1 MTPNTVDALT
11 NEEQVKKIQALER
24 GAAESTRLIE
34 NLWVQNC
41 GLVKT
46 IVHNVTGLNAG
57 EPGFDDMEQQSFFG
71 FHAAIYTYDPAAD
84 IKFSTYVAKRIKWE
98 ICRYYERNGYT
109 IRVPAF
115 MKRRFRECLKKQQQL
130 ENTLS
135 RKVSIEAALRE
146 LGLSDSI
153 IAGTMA
159 AFHRMKTT
167 SIEAGI
173 ECSGED
179 SDASLLDFL
188 GSDTDMENT
197 GTESQTK
204 DADGWQN
211 ADTQGQNGQQ
221 GTWQNADTQGQSGQ
235 QQTWQNRS
243 TQSPYAMQARKP
255 KRGVGGWALLIIILV
270 FASPML
276 LGVGGGA
283 LGIFIGILATVFALW
298 ISFFA
303 VAIGMIGGGIAVLI
317 KGILHAIS
325 SPAAGLVSMG
335 GGLICIALGIL
346 CAVFFLW
353 FTFQLCP
360 RVLRTT
366 LNFIS
371 RIVHKGKEARAE

>member
-1 MTPNTVDALT
+1 MNR
-11 NEEQVKKIQALER
+11 EQFIAQLARLLQDLPPAER
-24 GAAESTRLIE
+24 QEAIRYYQEYFDD
-34 NLWVQNC
+34 
-41 GLVKT
+41 
-46 IVHNVTGLNAG
+46 AG
-57 EPGFDDMEQQSFFG
+57 E
-71 FHAAIYTYDPAAD
+71 
-84 IKFSTYVAKRIKWE
+84 
-98 ICRYYERNGYT
+98 
-109 IRVPAF
+109 
-115 MKRRFRECLKKQQQL
+115 
-130 ENTLS
+130 ENEDA
-135 RKVSIEAALRE
+135 VIQE
-146 LGLSDSI
+146 LGSPGKVAASI
-153 IAGTMA
+153 KANLQYG
-159 AFHRMKTT
+159 
-167 SIEAGI
+167 
-173 ECSGED
+173 
-179 SDASLLDFL
+179 
-188 GSDTDMENT
+188 GSTFGANDTDMENT

-204 DADGWQN
+204 DADGWQQNGQTMNRWNQSTQQGWQN
-211 ADTQGQNGQQ
+211 ADTQGQSGQQ

-235 QQTWQNRS
+235 QQTWQNSS

-270 FASPML
+270 FASPVL

-283 LGIFIGILATVFALW
+283 LSIFIGILATVFALW

>member
-1 MTPNTVDALT
+1 MNR
-11 NEEQVKKIQALER
+11 EQFIAQLARLLQDLPPAER
-24 GAAESTRLIE
+24 QEAIRYYQEYFDD
-34 NLWVQNC
+34 
-41 GLVKT
+41 
-46 IVHNVTGLNAG
+46 AG
-57 EPGFDDMEQQSFFG
+57 E
-71 FHAAIYTYDPAAD
+71 
-84 IKFSTYVAKRIKWE
+84 
-98 ICRYYERNGYT
+98 
-109 IRVPAF
+109 
-115 MKRRFRECLKKQQQL
+115 
-130 ENTLS
+130 ENEDA
-135 RKVSIEAALRE
+135 VIQE
-146 LGLSDSI
+146 LGSPGKVAASI
-153 IAGTMA
+153 KANLQYG
-159 AFHRMKTT
+159 
-167 SIEAGI
+167 
-173 ECSGED
+173 
-179 SDASLLDFL
+179 
-188 GSDTDMENT
+188 GSTFGANDTDMENT

-204 DADGWQN
+204 DADGWQQNGQTMNRWNQSTQQGWQN

-235 QQTWQNRS
+235 QQTWQNSS

-270 FASPML
+270 FASPVL

-298 ISFFA
+298 ISVFA

-317 KGILHAIS
+317 KGILHASS

>member
-1 MTPNTVDALT
+1 MNR
-11 NEEQVKKIQALER
+11 EQFIAQLARLLQDLPPAER
-24 GAAESTRLIE
+24 QEAIRYYQEYFDD
-34 NLWVQNC
+34 
-41 GLVKT
+41 
-46 IVHNVTGLNAG
+46 AG
-57 EPGFDDMEQQSFFG
+57 E
-71 FHAAIYTYDPAAD
+71 
-84 IKFSTYVAKRIKWE
+84 
-98 ICRYYERNGYT
+98 
-109 IRVPAF
+109 
-115 MKRRFRECLKKQQQL
+115 
-130 ENTLS
+130 ENEDA
-135 RKVSIEAALRE
+135 VIQE
-146 LGLSDSI
+146 LGSPGKVAASI
-153 IAGTMA
+153 KANLQYG
-159 AFHRMKTT
+159 
-167 SIEAGI
+167 
-173 ECSGED
+173 
-179 SDASLLDFL
+179 
-188 GSDTDMENT
+188 GSTFGANDTDMENT

-204 DADGWQN
+204 DADGWQQNGQTMNRWNQSTQQGWQN

-221 GTWQNADTQGQSGQ
+221 RTWQNADTQGQSGQ
-235 QQTWQNRS
+235 QQTWQNSS

-270 FASPML
+270 FASPVL

-283 LGIFIGILATVFALW
+283 LSIFIGILATVFALW

-303 VAIGMIGGGIAVLI
+303 VSIGMIGGGIAVLI

>member
-1 MTPNTVDALT
+1 MNR
-11 NEEQVKKIQALER
+11 EQFIAQLARLLQDLPPAER
-24 GAAESTRLIE
+24 QEAIRYYQEYFDD
-34 NLWVQNC
+34 
-41 GLVKT
+41 
-46 IVHNVTGLNAG
+46 AG
-57 EPGFDDMEQQSFFG
+57 E
-71 FHAAIYTYDPAAD
+71 
-84 IKFSTYVAKRIKWE
+84 
-98 ICRYYERNGYT
+98 
-109 IRVPAF
+109 
-115 MKRRFRECLKKQQQL
+115 
-130 ENTLS
+130 ENED
-135 RKVSIEAALRE
+135 VVIQE
-146 LGLSDSI
+146 LGSPGKVVASI
-153 IAGTMA
+153 KANLQYG
-159 AFHRMKTT
+159 
-167 SIEAGI
+167 
-173 ECSGED
+173 
-179 SDASLLDFL
+179 
-188 GSDTDMENT
+188 GSTFGANDTDMENT

-204 DADGWQN
+204 DADGWQQNGQTMNRWNQSTQQGWRN

-235 QQTWQNRS
+235 QQTWQNSS

>member
-1 MTPNTVDALT
+1 MNR
-11 NEEQVKKIQALER
+11 EQFIAQLARLLQNLPPAER
-24 GAAESTRLIE
+24 QEAIRYYQEYFDD
-34 NLWVQNC
+34 
-41 GLVKT
+41 
-46 IVHNVTGLNAG
+46 AG
-57 EPGFDDMEQQSFFG
+57 E
-71 FHAAIYTYDPAAD
+71 
-84 IKFSTYVAKRIKWE
+84 
-98 ICRYYERNGYT
+98 
-109 IRVPAF
+109 
-115 MKRRFRECLKKQQQL
+115 
-130 ENTLS
+130 ENEDA
-135 RKVSIEAALRE
+135 VIQE
-146 LGLSDSI
+146 LGSPGKVAASI
-153 IAGTMA
+153 KANLQYG
-159 AFHRMKTT
+159 
-167 SIEAGI
+167 
-173 ECSGED
+173 
-179 SDASLLDFL
+179 
-188 GSDTDMENT
+188 GSTFGANDTDMENT

-204 DADGWQN
+204 DADGWQQNGQTMNRWNQSTQQGWQN

-235 QQTWQNRS
+235 QQTWQNSSS

-270 FASPML
+270 FASPVL

-283 LGIFIGILATVFALW
+283 LSIFIGILATVFALW

>member
-1 MTPNTVDALT
+1 MNR
-11 NEEQVKKIQALER
+11 EQFIAQLARLLQDLPPAER
-24 GAAESTRLIE
+24 QEAIRYYQEYFDD
-34 NLWVQNC
+34 
-41 GLVKT
+41 
-46 IVHNVTGLNAG
+46 AG
-57 EPGFDDMEQQSFFG
+57 E
-71 FHAAIYTYDPAAD
+71 
-84 IKFSTYVAKRIKWE
+84 
-98 ICRYYERNGYT
+98 
-109 IRVPAF
+109 
-115 MKRRFRECLKKQQQL
+115 
-130 ENTLS
+130 ENEDA
-135 RKVSIEAALRE
+135 VIQE
-146 LGLSDSI
+146 LGSPGKVAASI
-153 IAGTMA
+153 KANLQYG
-159 AFHRMKTT
+159 
-167 SIEAGI
+167 
-173 ECSGED
+173 
-179 SDASLLDFL
+179 
-188 GSDTDMENT
+188 GSTFGANDTDMENT

-204 DADGWQN
+204 DADGWQQNGQTMNRWNQSTQQGWQN

-235 QQTWQNRS
+235 QQTWQNSS

-270 FASPML
+270 FASPVL

-283 LGIFIGILATVFALW
+283 LSIFIGILATVFALW

-303 VAIGMIGGGIAVLI
+303 VSIGMIGGGIAVLI

>member
-1 MTPNTVDALT
+1 MNR
-11 NEEQVKKIQALER
+11 EQFIAQLARLLQDLPPAER
-24 GAAESTRLIE
+24 QEAIRYYQEYFDD
-34 NLWVQNC
+34 
-41 GLVKT
+41 
-46 IVHNVTGLNAG
+46 AG
-57 EPGFDDMEQQSFFG
+57 E
-71 FHAAIYTYDPAAD
+71 
-84 IKFSTYVAKRIKWE
+84 
-98 ICRYYERNGYT
+98 
-109 IRVPAF
+109 
-115 MKRRFRECLKKQQQL
+115 
-130 ENTLS
+130 ENEDA
-135 RKVSIEAALRE
+135 VIQE
-146 LGLSDSI
+146 LGSPGKVVASI
-153 IAGTMA
+153 KANLQYG
-159 AFHRMKTT
+159 
-167 SIEAGI
+167 
-173 ECSGED
+173 
-179 SDASLLDFL
+179 
-188 GSDTDMENT
+188 GSTFGANDTDMENT

-204 DADGWQN
+204 DADGWQQNGQTMNRWNQSTQQGWQN

-235 QQTWQNRS
+235 QQTWQNSS

-270 FASPML
+270 FASPVL

-298 ISFFA
+298 IRVFA

-317 KGILHAIS
+317 KGILHASS

>member
-1 MTPNTVDALT
+1 MNR
-11 NEEQVKKIQALER
+11 EQFIAQLARLLQDLPPAER
-24 GAAESTRLIE
+24 QEAIRYYQEYFDD
-34 NLWVQNC
+34 
-41 GLVKT
+41 
-46 IVHNVTGLNAG
+46 AG
-57 EPGFDDMEQQSFFG
+57 E
-71 FHAAIYTYDPAAD
+71 
-84 IKFSTYVAKRIKWE
+84 
-98 ICRYYERNGYT
+98 
-109 IRVPAF
+109 
-115 MKRRFRECLKKQQQL
+115 
-130 ENTLS
+130 ENEDA
-135 RKVSIEAALRE
+135 VIQE
-146 LGLSDSI
+146 LGSPGKVAASIKANLQYGGSTFGANDS
-153 IAGTMA
+153 
-159 AFHRMKTT
+159 
-167 SIEAGI
+167 
-173 ECSGED
+173 
-179 SDASLLDFL
+179 
-188 GSDTDMENT
+188 DMENT

-204 DADGWQN
+204 DADGWQQNGQTMNRWNQSTQQGWQN

-221 GTWQNADTQGQSGQ
+221 
-235 QQTWQNRS
+235 QTWQNSS

-270 FASPML
+270 FASPVL

-298 ISFFA
+298 ISVFA

>member
-1 MTPNTVDALT
+1 MNR
-11 NEEQVKKIQALER
+11 EQFIAQLARLLQDLPPAER
-24 GAAESTRLIE
+24 QEAIRYYQEYFDD
-34 NLWVQNC
+34 
-41 GLVKT
+41 
-46 IVHNVTGLNAG
+46 AG
-57 EPGFDDMEQQSFFG
+57 E
-71 FHAAIYTYDPAAD
+71 
-84 IKFSTYVAKRIKWE
+84 
-98 ICRYYERNGYT
+98 
-109 IRVPAF
+109 
-115 MKRRFRECLKKQQQL
+115 
-130 ENTLS
+130 ENEDA
-135 RKVSIEAALRE
+135 VIQE
-146 LGLSDSI
+146 LGSPGKVAASI
-153 IAGTMA
+153 KANLQYG
-159 AFHRMKTT
+159 
-167 SIEAGI
+167 
-173 ECSGED
+173 
-179 SDASLLDFL
+179 
-188 GSDTDMENT
+188 GSTFGANDTDMENT

-204 DADGWQN
+204 DADGWQQNGQTMNRWNQSTQQGWQN

-235 QQTWQNRS
+235 QQTWQNSS

-270 FASPML
+270 FASPVL
-276 LGVGGGA
+276 LGVGGVA
-283 LGIFIGILATVFALW
+283 LSIFIGILATVFALW

-325 SPAAGLVSMG
+325 LPAAGLVSMG

>member
-1 MTPNTVDALT
+1 MNR
-11 NEEQVKKIQALER
+11 EQFIAQLARLLQDLPPAER
-24 GAAESTRLIE
+24 QEAIRYYQEYFDD
-34 NLWVQNC
+34 
-41 GLVKT
+41 
-46 IVHNVTGLNAG
+46 AG
-57 EPGFDDMEQQSFFG
+57 E
-71 FHAAIYTYDPAAD
+71 
-84 IKFSTYVAKRIKWE
+84 
-98 ICRYYERNGYT
+98 
-109 IRVPAF
+109 
-115 MKRRFRECLKKQQQL
+115 
-130 ENTLS
+130 ENEDA
-135 RKVSIEAALRE
+135 VIQE
-146 LGLSDSI
+146 LGSPEKVVASI
-153 IAGTMA
+153 KANLQYG
-159 AFHRMKTT
+159 
-167 SIEAGI
+167 
-173 ECSGED
+173 
-179 SDASLLDFL
+179 
-188 GSDTDMENT
+188 GSTFGANDTDMENT

-204 DADGWQN
+204 DADG
-211 ADTQGQNGQQ
+211 
-221 GTWQNADTQGQSGQ
+221 WQNADTQGQSGQ

-360 RVLRTT
+360 RVLRAT

>member
-1 MTPNTVDALT
+1 MNR
-11 NEEQVKKIQALER
+11 EQFIAQLARLLQDLPPAER
-24 GAAESTRLIE
+24 QEAIRYYQEYFDD
-34 NLWVQNC
+34 
-41 GLVKT
+41 
-46 IVHNVTGLNAG
+46 AG
-57 EPGFDDMEQQSFFG
+57 E
-71 FHAAIYTYDPAAD
+71 
-84 IKFSTYVAKRIKWE
+84 
-98 ICRYYERNGYT
+98 
-109 IRVPAF
+109 
-115 MKRRFRECLKKQQQL
+115 
-130 ENTLS
+130 ENEDA
-135 RKVSIEAALRE
+135 VIQE
-146 LGLSDSI
+146 LGSPGKVAASI
-153 IAGTMA
+153 KANLQYG
-159 AFHRMKTT
+159 
-167 SIEAGI
+167 
-173 ECSGED
+173 
-179 SDASLLDFL
+179 
-188 GSDTDMENT
+188 GSTFGANDTDMENT

-204 DADGWQN
+204 DADGWQQNGQTMNRWNQSTQQGWQN

-221 GTWQNADTQGQSGQ
+221 RTWQNADTQGQSGQ
-235 QQTWQNRS
+235 QQTWQNSSS

-270 FASPML
+270 FASPVL

-283 LGIFIGILATVFALW
+283 LGIFIGILATVFVLW

>member
-1 MTPNTVDALT
+1 
-11 NEEQVKKIQALER
+11 
-24 GAAESTRLIE
+24 
-34 NLWVQNC
+34 
-41 GLVKT
+41 
-46 IVHNVTGLNAG
+46 
-57 EPGFDDMEQQSFFG
+57 
-71 FHAAIYTYDPAAD
+71 
-84 IKFSTYVAKRIKWE
+84 
-98 ICRYYERNGYT
+98 
-109 IRVPAF
+109 
-115 MKRRFRECLKKQQQL
+115 
-130 ENTLS
+130 
-135 RKVSIEAALRE
+135 
-146 LGLSDSI
+146 
-153 IAGTMA
+153 
-159 AFHRMKTT
+159 
-167 SIEAGI
+167 
-173 ECSGED
+173 
-179 SDASLLDFL
+179 
-188 GSDTDMENT
+188 
-197 GTESQTK
+197 K

-211 ADTQGQNGQQ
+211 ADTQGQN
-221 GTWQNADTQGQSGQ
+221 GQ

>member
-1 MTPNTVDALT
+1 MNR
-11 NEEQVKKIQALER
+11 EQFIAQLARLLQDLPPAER
-24 GAAESTRLIE
+24 QEAIRYYQEYFDD
-34 NLWVQNC
+34 
-41 GLVKT
+41 
-46 IVHNVTGLNAG
+46 AG
-57 EPGFDDMEQQSFFG
+57 E
-71 FHAAIYTYDPAAD
+71 
-84 IKFSTYVAKRIKWE
+84 
-98 ICRYYERNGYT
+98 
-109 IRVPAF
+109 
-115 MKRRFRECLKKQQQL
+115 
-130 ENTLS
+130 ENEDA
-135 RKVSIEAALRE
+135 VIQE
-146 LGLSDSI
+146 LGSPGKVAASI
-153 IAGTMA
+153 RANLQYG
-159 AFHRMKTT
+159 
-167 SIEAGI
+167 
-173 ECSGED
+173 
-179 SDASLLDFL
+179 
-188 GSDTDMENT
+188 GSTFGANDTDMENT

-204 DADGWQN
+204 DADGWQQNGQTMNRWNQSTQKGWQN

-221 GTWQNADTQGQSGQ
+221 
-235 QQTWQNRS
+235 QTWQNSS

-270 FASPML
+270 FASPVL

>member
-1 MTPNTVDALT
+1 MNR
-11 NEEQVKKIQALER
+11 EQFIAQLARLLQDLPPAER
-24 GAAESTRLIE
+24 QEAIRYYQEYFDD
-34 NLWVQNC
+34 
-41 GLVKT
+41 
-46 IVHNVTGLNAG
+46 AG
-57 EPGFDDMEQQSFFG
+57 E
-71 FHAAIYTYDPAAD
+71 
-84 IKFSTYVAKRIKWE
+84 
-98 ICRYYERNGYT
+98 
-109 IRVPAF
+109 
-115 MKRRFRECLKKQQQL
+115 
-130 ENTLS
+130 ENEDA
-135 RKVSIEAALRE
+135 VIQE
-146 LGLSDSI
+146 LGSPGKVVASI
-153 IAGTMA
+153 KANLQYG
-159 AFHRMKTT
+159 
-167 SIEAGI
+167 
-173 ECSGED
+173 
-179 SDASLLDFL
+179 
-188 GSDTDMENT
+188 GSTFGANDTDMENT

-204 DADGWQN
+204 DADG
-211 ADTQGQNGQQ
+211 
-221 GTWQNADTQGQSGQ
+221 WQNADTQGQSGQ

-317 KGILHAIS
+317 KGIFHAIS

>member
-1 MTPNTVDALT
+1 MNR
-11 NEEQVKKIQALER
+11 EQFIAQLARLLQDLPPAER
-24 GAAESTRLIE
+24 QEAIRYYQEYFDD
-34 NLWVQNC
+34 
-41 GLVKT
+41 
-46 IVHNVTGLNAG
+46 AG
-57 EPGFDDMEQQSFFG
+57 E
-71 FHAAIYTYDPAAD
+71 
-84 IKFSTYVAKRIKWE
+84 
-98 ICRYYERNGYT
+98 
-109 IRVPAF
+109 
-115 MKRRFRECLKKQQQL
+115 
-130 ENTLS
+130 ENEDA
-135 RKVSIEAALRE
+135 VIQE
-146 LGLSDSI
+146 LGRPGKVVASI
-153 IAGTMA
+153 KANLQYG
-159 AFHRMKTT
+159 
-167 SIEAGI
+167 
-173 ECSGED
+173 
-179 SDASLLDFL
+179 
-188 GSDTDMENT
+188 GSTFGANDTDMENT

-204 DADGWQN
+204 DADGWQQNGQTMNRWNQSTQQGWQN

-235 QQTWQNRS
+235 QQTWQNSS

-270 FASPML
+270 FASPVL

-298 ISFFA
+298 ISVFA

-317 KGILHAIS
+317 KGILHASS

>member
-1 MTPNTVDALT
+1 MNR
-11 NEEQVKKIQALER
+11 EQFIAQLARLLQDLPPAER
-24 GAAESTRLIE
+24 QEAIRYYQEYFDD
-34 NLWVQNC
+34 
-41 GLVKT
+41 
-46 IVHNVTGLNAG
+46 AG
-57 EPGFDDMEQQSFFG
+57 E
-71 FHAAIYTYDPAAD
+71 
-84 IKFSTYVAKRIKWE
+84 
-98 ICRYYERNGYT
+98 
-109 IRVPAF
+109 
-115 MKRRFRECLKKQQQL
+115 
-130 ENTLS
+130 ENEDA
-135 RKVSIEAALRE
+135 VIQE
-146 LGLSDSI
+146 LGSPGKVAASI
-153 IAGTMA
+153 KANLQYG
-159 AFHRMKTT
+159 
-167 SIEAGI
+167 
-173 ECSGED
+173 
-179 SDASLLDFL
+179 
-188 GSDTDMENT
+188 GSTFGANDTDMENT

-204 DADGWQN
+204 DADGWQQNGQTMNRWNQSTQQGWQN

-235 QQTWQNRS
+235 QQTWQNSS
-243 TQSPYAMQARKP
+243 TQSPYAIQARKP

-270 FASPML
+270 FASPVL

-283 LGIFIGILATVFALW
+283 LSIFIGILATVFALW

>member
-1 MTPNTVDALT
+1 MNR
-11 NEEQVKKIQALER
+11 EQFIAQLARLLQDLPPAERQAIRYYQEYFDD
-24 GAAESTRLIE
+24 
-34 NLWVQNC
+34 
-41 GLVKT
+41 
-46 IVHNVTGLNAG
+46 AG
-57 EPGFDDMEQQSFFG
+57 E
-71 FHAAIYTYDPAAD
+71 
-84 IKFSTYVAKRIKWE
+84 
-98 ICRYYERNGYT
+98 
-109 IRVPAF
+109 
-115 MKRRFRECLKKQQQL
+115 
-130 ENTLS
+130 ENEDA
-135 RKVSIEAALRE
+135 VIQE
-146 LGLSDSI
+146 LGSPGKVVASI
-153 IAGTMA
+153 KANLQYG
-159 AFHRMKTT
+159 
-167 SIEAGI
+167 
-173 ECSGED
+173 
-179 SDASLLDFL
+179 
-188 GSDTDMENT
+188 GSTFGANDTDMENT

-204 DADGWQN
+204 DADGWQQNGQTMNRWNQSTQQGWQN

>member
-1 MTPNTVDALT
+1 MNR
-11 NEEQVKKIQALER
+11 EQFIAQLARLLQDLPPAER
-24 GAAESTRLIE
+24 QEAIRYYQEYFDD
-34 NLWVQNC
+34 
-41 GLVKT
+41 
-46 IVHNVTGLNAG
+46 AG
-57 EPGFDDMEQQSFFG
+57 E
-71 FHAAIYTYDPAAD
+71 
-84 IKFSTYVAKRIKWE
+84 
-98 ICRYYERNGYT
+98 
-109 IRVPAF
+109 
-115 MKRRFRECLKKQQQL
+115 
-130 ENTLS
+130 ENEDA
-135 RKVSIEAALRE
+135 VIQE
-146 LGLSDSI
+146 LGSPGKVAASI
-153 IAGTMA
+153 KANLQYG
-159 AFHRMKTT
+159 
-167 SIEAGI
+167 
-173 ECSGED
+173 
-179 SDASLLDFL
+179 
-188 GSDTDMENT
+188 GSTFGANDTDMENT

-204 DADGWQN
+204 DADGWQQNGQTMNRWNQSTQQGWQN

-235 QQTWQNRS
+235 QQTWQNSS

-270 FASPML
+270 FASPVL
-276 LGVGGGA
+276 LGIGGGA
-283 LGIFIGILATVFALW
+283 LGIFIGILTTVFALW

-325 SPAAGLVSMG
+325 LPAAGLVSMG

>member
-1 MTPNTVDALT
+1 MNR
-11 NEEQVKKIQALER
+11 EQFIAQLARLLQDLPPAER
-24 GAAESTRLIE
+24 QEAIRYYQEYFDD
-34 NLWVQNC
+34 
-41 GLVKT
+41 
-46 IVHNVTGLNAG
+46 AG
-57 EPGFDDMEQQSFFG
+57 E
-71 FHAAIYTYDPAAD
+71 
-84 IKFSTYVAKRIKWE
+84 
-98 ICRYYERNGYT
+98 
-109 IRVPAF
+109 
-115 MKRRFRECLKKQQQL
+115 
-130 ENTLS
+130 ENEDA
-135 RKVSIEAALRE
+135 VIRE
-146 LGLSDSI
+146 LGSPGKVVASI
-153 IAGTMA
+153 KANLQYG
-159 AFHRMKTT
+159 
-167 SIEAGI
+167 
-173 ECSGED
+173 
-179 SDASLLDFL
+179 
-188 GSDTDMENT
+188 GSTFGANDTDMENT

-204 DADGWQN
+204 DADG
-211 ADTQGQNGQQ
+211 
-221 GTWQNADTQGQSGQ
+221 WQNADTQGQSGQ

>member
-1 MTPNTVDALT
+1 MNR
-11 NEEQVKKIQALER
+11 EQFIAQLARLLQDLPPAER
-24 GAAESTRLIE
+24 QEAIRYYQEYFDD
-34 NLWVQNC
+34 
-41 GLVKT
+41 
-46 IVHNVTGLNAG
+46 AG
-57 EPGFDDMEQQSFFG
+57 E
-71 FHAAIYTYDPAAD
+71 
-84 IKFSTYVAKRIKWE
+84 
-98 ICRYYERNGYT
+98 
-109 IRVPAF
+109 
-115 MKRRFRECLKKQQQL
+115 
-130 ENTLS
+130 ENEDA
-135 RKVSIEAALRE
+135 VIQE
-146 LGLSDSI
+146 LGSPGKVVASI
-153 IAGTMA
+153 KANLQYG
-159 AFHRMKTT
+159 
-167 SIEAGI
+167 
-173 ECSGED
+173 
-179 SDASLLDFL
+179 
-188 GSDTDMENT
+188 GSTFGANDTDMENT

-204 DADGWQN
+204 DADG
-211 ADTQGQNGQQ
+211 
-221 GTWQNADTQGQSGQ
+221 WQNADTQGQSGQ

-335 GGLICIALGIL
+335 GGLIWIALGIL